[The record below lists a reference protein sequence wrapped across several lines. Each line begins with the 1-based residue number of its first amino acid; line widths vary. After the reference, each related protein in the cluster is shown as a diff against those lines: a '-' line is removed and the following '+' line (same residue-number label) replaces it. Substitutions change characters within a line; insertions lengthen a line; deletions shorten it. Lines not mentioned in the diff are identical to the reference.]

1 MMAGTQLS
9 MLHLPGASILNVT
22 SLILFVVYIIFFSNP
37 QEGRK
42 LRLRKDRQL
51 AAILFTDIAGY
62 TKLMAANEDEG
73 LRAMEANRKI
83 HKKWIKKFRGKWLKE
98 LGDGVIVIFYTVT
111 EATLCAIE
119 IQKEI
124 KQTQKFSLRMGI
136 HASEIVFTDAD
147 AFGDGMNMA
156 SRISD
161 QAAGGEICFSDFVFQ
176 NIRNREDIKVD
187 VAGLVQL
194 KNVEHPVQLYKIIP
208 TV

>member
-1 MMAGTQLS
+1 
-9 MLHLPGASILNVT
+9 MLKHKRDACAWRVED
-22 SLILFVVYIIFFSNP
+22 FFI
-37 QEGRK
+37 R
-42 LRLRKDRQL
+42 RLRDR
-51 AAILFTDIAGY
+51 
-62 TKLMAANEDEG
+62 KN
-73 LRAMEANRKI
+73 
-83 HKKWIKKFRGKWLKE
+83 
-98 LGDGVIVIFYTVT
+98 
-111 EATLCAIE
+111 
-119 IQKEI
+119 
-124 KQTQKFSLRMGI
+124 
-136 HASEIVFTDAD
+136 VFTDAD